1 MLSLPFACARAQ
13 PTSIWAALPLRRKP
27 VCCPESCVW
36 GALCVQG
43 AGGGGPCGSA
53 GGPTSSAG
61 SRVTLVNLLGRQ
73 LLR

>member
-13 PTSIWAALPLRRKP
+13 PTSIGAALRLRRKP

-36 GALCVQG
+36 GAPCVQG
-43 AGGGGPCGSA
+43 AGGGACGSA